1 MGHLIPAPK
10 STSGVPEDSLF
21 PPSKRN
27 RVRLAKFLRTI
38 LLIAVVPILLVVGN
52 RLSVRTFITDVG
64 QQISI
69 PLDDVGSSVLL
80 NTDTEVR
87 ISQQGNSIRV
97 DLMRGEV
104 LFDMKPNK
112 WRQLL
117 VIARDSYVTET
128 DTVFCVRILENG
140 EVRVTVESG
149 SVYLASAR
157 MGRTQLFQNQQASID
172 YRDHP
177 ESLHKASLST
187 DQTLDVLSWRHG
199 DVTFWCD
206 TLSGAIE
213 EFSRYSRTK
222 IAMVGSFS
230 DERIGGEFTATD
242 PQGFATLVTIV
253 YPYIRLEIDTSD
265 SDHRILKLIS
275 SPPPALPS
283 HKTHRGPQ
291 GQCKPAYGSRL

>member
-1 MGHLIPAPK
+1 MDPLIPAPK
-10 STSGVPEDSLF
+10 STSDVPEGNSSS
-21 PPSKRN
+21 PPKRH
-27 RVRLAKFLRTI
+27 RARLTKFLRTI
-38 LLIAVVPILLVVGN
+38 SLTAVVPILLVAGN

-64 QQISI
+64 QQKSI
-69 PLDDVGSSVLL
+69 PLDDIGSSVLL

-87 ISQQGNSIRV
+87 ISQQDNSIRV
-97 DLMRGEV
+97 DLMRGEA

-112 WRQLL
+112 RRQLL
-117 VIARDSYVTET
+117 VTARDSYVTET
-128 DTVFCVRILENG
+128 DTVFCVRILADG

-149 SVYLASAR
+149 SVYLASASF
-157 MGRTQLFQNQQASID
+157 GRTQLFQNQQASID

-177 ESLHKASLST
+177 ESLHKASFSSG
-187 DQTLDVLSWRHG
+187 QTHDLLSWRHG

-206 TLSGAIE
+206 TLSGAVE
-213 EFSRYSRTK
+213 EFGRYSRTK

-242 PQGFATLVTIV
+242 PQAFATLVTAL

-265 SDHRILKLIS
+265 PTHRILRLIS
-275 SPPPALPS
+275 SPPTSPS
-283 HKTHRGPQ
+283 HTTQRGPQ